1 MFLLFRA
8 SALMRSTRRGCVA
21 RGRNVAYPSFRASD
35 LVKVLVLLALLAE
48 LAVLF
53 FLRPL

>member
-1 MFLLFRA
+1 M
-8 SALMRSTRRGCVA
+8 
-21 RGRNVAYPSFRASD
+21 AYPSFCASD
-35 LVKVLVLLALLAE
+35 LVKLLVLLALLAE